1 MSITEIGPARAGD
14 VDAVLGLVGAVGL
27 PQDGVRQ
34 VLSTLLVAR
43 AAGEVVGCA
52 AIEIYGRDGLLR
64 SVAVAADR
72 RGSGLGRRLTDAALM
87 LAAERRLDRL
97 YLLTETA
104 TTFFARLGFE
114 PVSRVDVPAAV
125 QASPEFSHLCPASAQ
140 AMMRDLRPSGGH
152 T

>member
-1 MSITEIGPARAGD
+1 MSVAEIGPARAGD
-14 VDAVLGLVGAVGL
+14 VDAVLALVGSMGL
-27 PQDGVRQ
+27 PRDGVRQ

-64 SVAVAADR
+64 SVAVAPGR
-72 RGSGLGRRLTDAALM
+72 RGSGLGRRLTDAALT

-104 TTFFARLGFE
+104 APFFARLGFE
-114 PVSRVDVPAAV
+114 PVGRADVPAAV
-125 QASPEFSHLCPASAQ
+125 QLSPEFSRLCPVSAQ

-152 T
+152 